1 MSVLLPDIAAVSVE
15 QCQSRYEDMKRHSHE
30 RLFSAQFITA
40 DCTKVNGS
48 APSVLFAP
56 ARVLRS
62 ATLQDLLS
70 EKLEDAQLMF
80 DICSCQFV
88 YHYSFESEQK
98 AQMMLRNACERLKPG
113 GFFIGTTPDAFELV

>member
-1 MSVLLPDIAAVSVE
+1 ME
-15 QCQSRYEDMKRHSHE
+15 QCQSRYDDMKRKSHPGE

-40 DCTKVNGS
+40 DCTKVTEP
-48 APSVLFAP
+48 PSQSGP
-56 ARVLRS
+56 GHRS
-62 ATLQDLLS
+62 AAFQGFGTLQEVLS
-70 EKLEDAQLMF
+70 EKLDDSQLMF

-98 AQMMLRNACERLKPG
+98 AEMMLRNACERLKPG